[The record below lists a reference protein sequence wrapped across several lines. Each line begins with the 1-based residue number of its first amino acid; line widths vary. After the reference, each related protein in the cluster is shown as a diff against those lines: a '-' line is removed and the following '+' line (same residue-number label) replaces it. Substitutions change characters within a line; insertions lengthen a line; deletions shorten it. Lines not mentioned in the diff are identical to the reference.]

1 MRVKYKIGMAIV
13 ICFAMVFSAI
23 SVIADDNDE
32 FRPLMPLIEKG
43 DIVPEMQPSGI
54 APGQPPLPSHFDW
67 RDYLG
72 QDWMTT
78 VKDQGACGS
87 CWAFGA
93 VGSLETIY
101 NIKNNAPDPNT
112 DFSEQYLVSCC
123 TGNMGCS
130 GGYMDVTGQF
140 LVDTGTCEES
150 VFPYTS
156 GMTGTE
162 PACIA
167 APCRYYT
174 NNWGYPGGVL
184 NWSDLQSEAAIKD
197 ALMKYGP
204 LEFTY
209 TVWVSFYEYWN
220 EHCIGDTTPGTPVHN
235 FEDVTDP
242 VDGAVTD
249 AIYHHFDV
257 NATTWYSAGNN
268 PYGYDMNEFPMGG
281 HAVVLVGWNDNPGGT
296 PYWKLKNSWGATGG
310 PFDNGYFYMEMNCN
324 LFPVYWDGHHGDPD
338 WIFWEDWGESDQAA
352 NNIYFD
358 GVYFKCDVYGGILA
372 RAFCATAFW
381 RLSGVN
387 TLLADIEELL
397 PEEVPEDIQALLDE
411 AQEHIA
417 NANKTEVCP
426 YANGELIKATE
437 LLEQVKEK
445 L

>member
-1 MRVKYKIGMAIV
+1 
-13 ICFAMVFSAI
+13 
-23 SVIADDNDE
+23 
-32 FRPLMPLIEKG
+32 MPLIEKG
-43 DIVPEMQPSGI
+43 DIIPEIQPSGI

-72 QDWMTT
+72 QNWMTT
-78 VKDQGACGS
+78 VKDQGNCGS
-87 CWAFGA
+87 CWAFGG
-93 VGSLETIY
+93 VGSLEAVY
-101 NIKNNAPDPNT
+101 NIYNAPDPNT

-140 LVDTGTCEES
+140 LVDTGTCEE
-150 VFPYTS
+150 VEFPYTS
-156 GMTGTE
+156 GTTGTE

-174 NNWGYPGGVL
+174 NDWGYPGAL

-209 TVWVSFYEYWN
+209 TIWVSFFEYW
-220 EHCIGDTTPGTPVHN
+220 HGYYGFHIWSG
-235 FEDVTDP
+235 VTDP
-242 VDGAVTD
+242 VDGAVTN
-249 AIYHHFDV
+249 AIYHHFDA
-257 NATTWYSAGNN
+257 NATTYYSPGN
-268 PYGYDMNEFPMGG
+268 NEFPLGG
-281 HAVVLVGWNDNPGGT
+281 HAVVLVGWNDNPGLDGIIGT
-296 PYWKLKNSWGATGG
+296 NDDGEPYWKLKNSWGTGG
-310 PFDNGYFYMEMNCN
+310 PFGNGYFYMAMNCN
-324 LFPVYWDGHHGDPD
+324 LFLVYWDGHHGDPE

-358 GVYFKCDVYGGILA
+358 GAYFKCDVYGGILA

-387 TLLADIEELL
+387 TLLAEIVL
-397 PEEVPEDIQALLDE
+397 PDEVPEDIQALLDE
-411 AQEHIA
+411 AQEHID

-426 YANGELIKATE
+426 YANGELIKAME